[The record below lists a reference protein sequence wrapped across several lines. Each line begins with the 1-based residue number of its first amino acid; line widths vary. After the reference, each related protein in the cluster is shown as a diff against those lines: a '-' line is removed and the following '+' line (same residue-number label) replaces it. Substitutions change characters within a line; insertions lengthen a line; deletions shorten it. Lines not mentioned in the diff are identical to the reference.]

1 MIYKRCVRCGK
12 RIPSGTTC
20 SCYDKVKDKRVYA
33 KATGIKAEYH
43 TQRWKDM
50 RAYIMS
56 LYNGIDI
63 YMMYKHGRMIP
74 ADTVHHIQRTADRPD
89 LFYSDS
95 NLIPVSD
102 VAHKEIHHRYKTEDT
117 AAVQEE
123 LKEYMRRYKDTGVGR
138 KVFDDFLRPLM
149 PPILPQNS
157 KYHDSLHN

>member
-1 MIYKRCVRCGK
+1 MIYKRCGRCNK

-20 SCYDKVKDKRVYA
+20 KCYTDSKAYKRIYA

-63 YMMYKHGRMIP
+63 YMLYKHGKVMP
-74 ADTVHHIQRTADRPD
+74 ADTVHHIERTADRPD
-89 LFYSDS
+89 LFYCDT

-102 VAHKEIHHRYKTEDT
+102 AAHREIHRRYKTEDT
-117 AAVQEE
+117 VAVQKE
-123 LKEYMRRYKDTGVGR
+123 LNDYMRRYKDTGGG
-138 KVFDDFLRPLM
+138 
-149 PPILPQNS
+149 S
-157 KYHDSLHN
+157 KSF

>member
-1 MIYKRCVRCGK
+1 MENTSDSLMPRPLLLCLKSEKIV
-12 RIPSGTTC
+12 
-20 SCYDKVKDKRVYA
+20 CYSVPDNT

-74 ADTVHHIQRTADRPD
+74 ADTVHHIERTADRPD
-89 LFYSDS
+89 LFYCDT

-102 VAHKEIHHRYKTEDT
+102 AAHREIHRRYKTEDT
-117 AAVQEE
+117 VAVQKE
-123 LKEYMRRYKDTGVGR
+123 LNDYMRRYKDTGGG
-138 KVFDDFLRPLM
+138 
-149 PPILPQNS
+149 S
-157 KYHDSLHN
+157 KSF